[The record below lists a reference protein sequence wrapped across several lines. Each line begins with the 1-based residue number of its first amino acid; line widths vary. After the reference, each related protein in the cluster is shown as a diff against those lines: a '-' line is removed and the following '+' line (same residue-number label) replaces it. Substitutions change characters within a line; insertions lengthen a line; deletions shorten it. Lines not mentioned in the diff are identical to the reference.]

1 MMVFKQHTCIDISL
15 VSPMRVTSLLWEPYS
30 SVSPLFICSC
40 FQNQSRAGYVSFVGN
55 APMVEKLLRE
65 VKQNKFKRLGYPV
78 YIHILAV
85 TSKQKS
91 QGTILLKLEP
101 PFASWFSICL
111 DFNKNRE
118 ADRSTDFN
126 EIGQGPK
133 LTMGKNVTCFLYS
146 NPSL

>member
-1 MMVFKQHTCIDISL
+1 MMVFKQHTCISISP

-65 VKQNKFKRLGYPV
+65 VKQNKFKRLATR
-78 YIHILAV
+78 YIPILAV

-101 PFASWFSICL
+101 PSTSWFSICL
-111 DFNKNRE
+111 DFIKNRE

-146 NPSL
+146 NSSL

>member
-1 MMVFKQHTCIDISL
+1 MFLFSESVQSWLRKLCRQCTNGGKIIERGKAKQIQEAAMAT
-15 VSPMRVTSLLWEPYS
+15 R
-30 SVSPLFICSC
+30 
-40 FQNQSRAGYVSFVGN
+40 
-55 APMVEKLLRE
+55 
-65 VKQNKFKRLGYPV
+65 

-111 DFNKNRE
+111 DFIKNQE
-118 ADRSTDFN
+118 ADRSTDFD

>member
-1 MMVFKQHTCIDISL
+1 
-15 VSPMRVTSLLWEPYS
+15 
-30 SVSPLFICSC
+30 
-40 FQNQSRAGYVSFVGN
+40 
-55 APMVEKLLRE
+55 MVEKLLRE
-65 VKQNKFKRLGYPV
+65 VKQNKFKRLATR

-91 QGTILLKLEP
+91 PGTILLKLET

-111 DFNKNRE
+111 DFIKNRE
-118 ADRSTDFN
+118 ADRICTDFN

>member
-1 MMVFKQHTCIDISL
+1 MFSESVQSWLRQLCRQCTHGGKIIKRGKAKQIQ
-15 VSPMRVTSLLWEPYS
+15 E
-30 SVSPLFICSC
+30 
-40 FQNQSRAGYVSFVGN
+40 A
-55 APMVEKLLRE
+55 
-65 VKQNKFKRLGYPV
+65 GYPV

-101 PFASWFSICL
+101 PSASWFSICL
-111 DFNKNRE
+111 DFIKNRE

-146 NPSL
+146 NLSL

>member
-1 MMVFKQHTCIDISL
+1 
-15 VSPMRVTSLLWEPYS
+15 
-30 SVSPLFICSC
+30 
-40 FQNQSRAGYVSFVGN
+40 
-55 APMVEKLLRE
+55 MVEKLLRE
-65 VKQNKFKRLGYPV
+65 VKQNKFKRLATR

-111 DFNKNRE
+111 DFIIKNRE

-126 EIGQGPK
+126 EIGQEPK

>member
-1 MMVFKQHTCIDISL
+1 MFLFSESVQSWLRQLCRQCTHGGKIIERGKAKQIQ
-15 VSPMRVTSLLWEPYS
+15 E
-30 SVSPLFICSC
+30 
-40 FQNQSRAGYVSFVGN
+40 A
-55 APMVEKLLRE
+55 
-65 VKQNKFKRLGYPV
+65 GYPV

-101 PFASWFSICL
+101 PSASWFSICL
-111 DFNKNRE
+111 DFIKNRE